1 MVRWKRAA
9 AAAVLTAM
17 CASAGAWQSQTVTGA
32 SQSEGASPAAALWRA
47 YVAYFLSADGRIL
60 DPQGGDRT
68 TSEGQSYALFFALV
82 NNDRAHFDRV
92 LAWTEAN
99 LAGNELGQ
107 HLPAWEWGKRKDG
120 TWGEID
126 PNSAADSDLWIAY
139 DLMEAGR
146 LWKEPKYTEI
156 ARQMLHQMAR
166 RETATLP
173 GLGPV
178 LLPGEYG
185 FHLKNSWILNP
196 CYTPLFLLDRAAK
209 VDPAGPWIGIAL
221 NQPELIASS
230 APGGFAMD
238 WVSYT
243 PGSGFQ
249 PSLGNAVKMDGA
261 VGSYDAIRVYTWAGM
276 TSPEQPDRAAI
287 LQSLHGMRQYLDA
300 HGAPPEKVSAQG
312 VPMKNDGPA
321 GFSAAVLPF
330 LASLGDS
337 AAVSAQL
344 QRVESQLDEKTGLYG
359 KVPTYYD
366 QNLILFGLGW
376 TEKQFR
382 FSPSGELIVPW
393 QHR

>member
-1 MVRWKRAA
+1 MVRWERMA
-9 AAAVLTAM
+9 AAAVLIAV
-17 CASAGAWQSQTVTGA
+17 CASAGLLRAQSGG
-32 SQSEGASPAAALWRA
+32 SAAALWQA
-47 YVAYFLSADGRIL
+47 YSAHFLSADGRII

-82 NNDRAHFDRV
+82 NKDRAHFDQA
-92 LAWTEAN
+92 LAWTNAN
-99 LAGNELGQ
+99 LANNDLGR
-107 HLPAWEWGKRKDG
+107 HLPAWEWGRRKDG
-120 TWGEID
+120 SWGQMD

-139 DLMEAGR
+139 DLIEAGR
-146 LWKEPKYTEI
+146 LWKEPKYTTI
-156 ARQMLHQMAR
+156 AQQMLHQIAR
-166 RETATLP
+166 LETATLP
-173 GLGPV
+173 GFGPV

-185 FHLKNSWILNP
+185 FHLKNSWLLNP
-196 CYTPLFLLDRAAK
+196 CYTPLFLLDRLAK

-221 NQPELIASS
+221 KQPDLIAKS
-230 APGGFAMD
+230 APGGFVMD

-249 PSLGNAVKMDGA
+249 PSLANAVKSDGA

-276 TSPEQPDRAAI
+276 TSPEQPDRAEI
-287 LQSLHGMRQYLDA
+287 LQALRGMREYVAQ
-300 HGAPPEKVSAQG
+300 HGAPPEKVNAQG
-312 VPMKNDGPA
+312 VPLKNDGPV

-337 AAVSAQL
+337 AAVAGQL